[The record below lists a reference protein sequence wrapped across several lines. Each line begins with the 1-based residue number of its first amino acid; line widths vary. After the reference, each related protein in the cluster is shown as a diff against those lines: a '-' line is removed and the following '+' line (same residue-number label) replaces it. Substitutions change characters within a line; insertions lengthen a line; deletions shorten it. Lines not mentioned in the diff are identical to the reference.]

1 MKEKI
6 QELQKLLDEKTK
18 KLIDTEK
25 GMQGKSQEKALQL
38 KLLDKKK
45 LLENLGIRKF
55 NMKHEVAKKLVFH
68 DVFGIKFENNLCKT
82 T

>member
-45 LLENLGIRKF
+45 KKKIAGKF
-55 NMKHEVAKKLVFH
+55 GNKE
-68 DVFGIKFENNLCKT
+68 I
-82 T
+82 